1 MDWQYADSTRSTERP
16 ATIAC
21 TTETASVVPLS
32 DIGDWSDNHGT
43 PWNAYGLRRMRSWMT
58 GAVSNNR
65 LPTLPA
71 WLGIETIGSY
81 IAPRTWQRRKSTNS
95 DISVANTCSTNNC
108 SECTNMPSKKCIDDV
123 VVYEEEK
130 PSLVV
135 VSEDQKKKQ
144 KRELMSVF
152 QVPEYM
158 VEDYIWD
165 SYRPLC
171 FSYRECLRSWGYV
184 HSELGNI
191 LTHAGGAAIFV
202 VLALITGPVIIPL
215 LTTDQP
221 HRSAAAAADYAI
233 VYVYIA
239 AVLFCLLA
247 SVAFHTLSCHSRHTH
262 FSSLR
267 CDFIG
272 ILTLIVGSFI
282 PVGYYAFLHASY
294 GILVGYMAMFVGIGV
309 VGVAASVLGR
319 VEDPKRAGWRP
330 VIFMAIAGSGLAPV
344 IHGSVLHGYKGAVDR
359 ISLWYVITMAL
370 LYIAGTAL
378 YAFKIPERYRPG
390 KHNVFMHSHQI
401 FHVFVVLAAVC
412 HYVGILRALSWAHR
426 I

>member
-81 IAPRTWQRRKSTNS
+81 IAPRRQQQQ
-95 DISVANTCSTNNC
+95 
-108 SECTNMPSKKCIDDV
+108 P
-123 VVYEEEK
+123 
-130 PSLVV
+130 
-135 VSEDQKKKQ
+135 
-144 KRELMSVF
+144 
-152 QVPEYM
+152 
-158 VEDYIWD
+158 
-165 SYRPLC
+165 
-171 FSYRECLRSWGYV
+171 
-184 HSELGNI
+184 
-191 LTHAGGAAIFV
+191 
-202 VLALITGPVIIPL
+202 
-215 LTTDQP
+215 TT
-221 HRSAAAAADYAI
+221 
-233 VYVYIA
+233 
-239 AVLFCLLA
+239 
-247 SVAFHTLSCHSRHTH
+247 
-262 FSSLR
+262 SLR

-282 PVGYYAFLHASY
+282 PVGYYAFLHESY